1 MTLILF
7 CVFQSQPSAA
17 FLSGQANKVRIPH
30 LGQKNRELWRWK
42 DEKLMEVIIDE
53 MRIGE
58 MVTLVGCF
66 CCQIILFIYLF
77 IVFFR
82 YKMFSQNEQNF
93 CHLIERH
100 MSCSILSLFSSQA
113 SKSLREARRQTVMSF
128 TKMKLLFL
136 YFQGCLV
143 QGVSRS
149 EDQHSLFHMS
159 QTDKNISLTKSC
171 NILY

>member
-7 CVFQSQPSAA
+7 CVFQSQPSGA

-30 LGQKNRELWRWK
+30 LGQKNRKLWRWK

-53 MRIGE
+53 MDGIRIGE

-66 CCQIILFIYLF
+66 CCQILYFFYLL
-77 IVFFR
+77 
-82 YKMFSQNEQNF
+82 YFSDTKCFLRMNRI
-93 CHLIERH
+93 CYLIERH

-128 TKMKLLFL
+128 TKMQLFL

-149 EDQHSLFHMS
+149 EDQHSLFHVS
-159 QTDKNISLTKSC
+159 QTDKNIPLTKSC